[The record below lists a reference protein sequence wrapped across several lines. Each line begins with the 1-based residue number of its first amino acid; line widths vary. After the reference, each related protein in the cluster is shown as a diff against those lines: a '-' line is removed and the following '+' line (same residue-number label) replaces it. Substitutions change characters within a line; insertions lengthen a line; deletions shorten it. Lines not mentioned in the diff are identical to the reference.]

1 MVQYTRHL
9 GQSLTSPA
17 DLHAAPGKQNADPHS
32 GTSSSPTFF
41 TNPYNMSHT
50 IHVLSALLWHL
61 TAFARSHNPPLP
73 NLVGIELLNEP
84 HHHET
89 LQTWYLDAFRALR
102 AVDPTIPLYIGD
114 VWMTD
119 QYADFLSGAAR
130 EFAVIDHHL
139 YRCFTQQDISTSV
152 IEHTRV
158 LSDPNEWTPQMFAR
172 VAQKLEGS
180 GCAIIVGEWSGGLNP
195 GSLQGIGNEDQA
207 RRQYIEAQLRL
218 FDRWCAGWFFWTYK
232 KEQKGDKGWSFRDA
246 VEAGV
251 FPGRVGLSPRRPFTD
266 DPERT
271 IRRDQA
277 RNAAL
282 GMIPKPLEPRRLTE

>member
-1 MVQYTRHL
+1 
-9 GQSLTSPA
+9 
-17 DLHAAPGKQNADPHS
+17 
-32 GTSSSPTFF
+32 
-41 TNPYNMSHT
+41 MSHT

-266 DPERT
+266 DPPCTLR
-271 IRRDQA
+271 
-277 RNAAL
+277 
-282 GMIPKPLEPRRLTE
+282 